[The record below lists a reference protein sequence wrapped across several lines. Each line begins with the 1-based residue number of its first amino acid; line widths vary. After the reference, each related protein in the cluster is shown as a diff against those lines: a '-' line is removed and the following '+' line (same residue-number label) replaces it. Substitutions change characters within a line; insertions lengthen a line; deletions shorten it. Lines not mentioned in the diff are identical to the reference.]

1 MRDCS
6 SGPLGR
12 LMLLTGA
19 RQTGKTTL
27 LRRLLPDYAYISFDD
42 PFVRSQFASFSAAD
56 FAARFPHAILDEVQ
70 KAPSAFDVVKAAH
83 DSNPDCRYVLT
94 GSSQILLGRQVSESL
109 AGRISLFEL
118 PALSLPECRTKSWGA
133 PVEPSRWM
141 RVLSGTEDVEGVLL
155 GMPSLDPAFP
165 EAAIA
170 WERFLDI
177 GGMPALWNDSP
188 SLTEAECRK
197 WLKDYAATYLQRDV
211 RDLVKLRDLEPF
223 VLAQKALAMQSG
235 GILTIAN
242 IARDAGIA
250 PSTASRFIQ
259 YMESSY
265 QAIVL
270 RPWFANPRK
279 RLVKSPKLHIADPG
293 ILRTIAGIGGTLP
306 GNAYESAVVAEL
318 AKQVTLSGVDAEL
331 FYLKTA
337 DGLEID
343 FIASTSRGY
352 ILVEVKQTSK
362 VSPHDARHLVAVDDI
377 FDRPILCRLVVSQ
390 SPNPVKMGRDVYAVP
405 AAWLLG

>member
-1 MRDCS
+1 MS
-6 SGPLGR
+6 SW
-12 LMLLTGA
+12 
-19 RQTGKTTL
+19 
-27 LRRLLPDYAYISFDD
+27 
-42 PFVRSQFASFSAAD
+42 
-56 FAARFPHAILDEVQ
+56 HA
-70 KAPSAFDVVKAAH
+70 
-83 DSNPDCRYVLT
+83 
-94 GSSQILLGRQVSESL
+94 LLG
-109 AGRISLFEL
+109 
-118 PALSLPECRTKSWGA
+118 
-133 PVEPSRWM
+133 
-141 RVLSGTEDVEGVLL
+141 
-155 GMPSLDPAFP
+155 PAFS
-165 EAAIA
+165 EAAVA
-170 WERFLDI
+170 WERFLSV

-188 SLTEAECRK
+188 SLTEVECRK

-250 PSTASRFIQ
+250 PSTASRFVQ

-293 ILRTIAGIGGTLP
+293 ILRTISGIDGVLP
-306 GNAYESAVVAEL
+306 RNTYESAVVAEL
-318 AKQVTLSGVDAEL
+318 AKQVSLSDFDAEL
-331 FYLKTA
+331 FYLRTA

-352 ILVEVKQTSK
+352 ILVEVKQSSN
-362 VSPHDARHLVAVDDI
+362 VSLHDARHLLAVDDI
-377 FDRPILCRLVVSQ
+377 LDKPVLCRLVVSQ
-390 SPNPVKMGRDVYAVP
+390 CPNPMRLGHDVFAVP
-405 AAWLLG
+405 AAWLLW